1 MPESRPLAG
10 ARPISAESLAR
21 LRSHLGEL
29 NTAILQR
36 VDAALPWYR
45 RLTPDERSHLGLVA
59 QRGLNGFVQWFQEP
73 GVTSG
78 HVLADVFGEAPT
90 ELTRS
95 ISLQRALQLI
105 RTIVEAVEAVVPE
118 IVQDREQ
125 AAVRESMLRYSREV
139 AFALADVYARA
150 AETRGAMDSRLEAV
164 LLDAVLR
171 GQDADEIRH
180 RATAIGW
187 RGEHRVMV
195 MAGGAP
201 GADKPSYVS
210 QLRRAAA
217 RHRCDV
223 LIGVQ
228 SERLVVVVGSVE
240 DSAEVSAALTPWFA
254 DGPVIVGPTVDS
266 LTEAHVS
273 ARHVFASLSAAG
285 AHPRAPRPTPTH
297 ELLPERALMGDPTA
311 REALI
316 HGVYRPLVEAGP
328 SLLETVDTYGL
339 LGHSLEATARELYIH
354 TNTVRYRLRRVSEL
368 TGWDPL
374 VPRDAYVLHTAITVG
389 RLAEQEAARGE
400 ERTGSERER

>member
-1 MPESRPLAG
+1 MSDTRPLAG

-78 HVLADVFGEAPT
+78 HVLADVFGEAPS

-118 IVQDREQ
+118 IVHEREQ

-171 GQDADEIRH
+171 GQDPDEIRH

-187 RGEHRVMV
+187 RGEHDVMV

-201 GADKPSYVS
+201 GADKPAYVH

-217 RHRCDV
+217 RRRCDV

-228 SERLVVVVGSVE
+228 SERLVVVVGSV
-240 DSAEVSAALTPWFA
+240 DDAAEVAGALTPWFA

-273 ARHVFASLSAAG
+273 ARHVFASLNAAG

-389 RLAEQEAARGE
+389 RLAEQEAARSGH
-400 ERTGSERER
+400 GALGERER

>member
-1 MPESRPLAG
+1 MPETRPPAG
-10 ARPISAESLAR
+10 ARPISAETLTR
-21 LRSHLGEL
+21 LRSHLGQL

-59 QRGLNGFVQWFQEP
+59 QRGLNGFVQWFQDP
-73 GVTSG
+73 QVTNG
-78 HVLADVFGEAPT
+78 HVLADVFGEAPS

-118 IVQDREQ
+118 IVPDRDQ

-171 GQDADEIRH
+171 GQDPDEIRH

-187 RGEHRVMV
+187 RGEHQVLV

-201 GADKPSYVS
+201 GDKPSYVS

-217 RHRCDV
+217 RHKCDV

-228 SERLVVVVGSVE
+228 SERLVLVVGSVT
-240 DSAEVSAALTPWFA
+240 DSAEVAAALTPWFA
-254 DGPVIVGPTVDS
+254 EGPVIVGPTVES

-311 REALI
+311 RQVLI
-316 HGVYRPLVEAGP
+316 HGVYRPLVKAGP

-339 LGHSLEATARELYIH
+339 TGHSLEATARELYIH

-389 RLAEQEAARGE
+389 RLAEQEAGTQDAEGLGE
-400 ERTGSERER
+400 RFR